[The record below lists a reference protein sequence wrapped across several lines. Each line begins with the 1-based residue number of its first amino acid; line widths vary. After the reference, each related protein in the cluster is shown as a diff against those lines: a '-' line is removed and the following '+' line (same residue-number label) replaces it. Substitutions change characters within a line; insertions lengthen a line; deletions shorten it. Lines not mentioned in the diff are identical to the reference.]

1 MLSWLDVFFSAVEP
15 AFLQLFNMSITASYV
30 ILAVMLVRLLFR
42 RLPKR
47 YSYALWAVVAF
58 RLLCPVSIGSFL
70 SIFNLGLFDMT
81 NATKGAA
88 LVYIPGNIGTMA
100 EPSVTVGIPELNA
113 AISESLPAP
122 APEASVNPL
131 QVWQAVATLIW
142 LLGVAALLGYAG
154 LSLWKVR
161 RTVRSAVRLEGTRDV
176 YECDGVRSPFV
187 LGIFRPRIYL
197 PFRLTEGERAHVLA
211 HERFHLRHGDHVIK
225 PFAFLLTT
233 LYWFNPLVWI
243 AYACMC
249 ADLEMRCDEAVLGKL
264 PQERRADYSMA
275 LLALGAG
282 RHFALAS
289 PLAFGETGVKR
300 RIKNALSFRKPAVWV
315 AVLAAAACACVAFAC
330 ATNAKERT
338 APILQETS
346 EDLSHASELYAFA
359 ECLYIS
365 PLSSDT
371 SPATEGVAELYEV
384 KTDSFSIL
392 DAQTQTVKREFEE
405 IDWAFVPVEDD
416 AFNALFMLNAPDL
429 SQYESRLQC
438 ELGNGYVLYKM
449 DDATWLGRMATHGGA
464 HAGEKYMW
472 SLYRLTP
479 IADLGSLSSSGSKSP
494 FLALEP
500 KAGRYALE
508 DGSAW
513 LDLNADGTFV
523 FALHSGENGQPSGAW
538 EYEDGSLVLYAGEDT
553 YRFTV
558 ALDGE
563 TLYFAAESG
572 TEKGKAF
579 RYCGNTTQLLQWEK
593 EMYPSE
599 DGVAGFLT
607 LAAEHGISTG
617 YEGDACYNVTP
628 AWIAEATDDY
638 AIFKYNRSCASY
650 LSYDGAVYPLGM
662 WFGGF
667 GFTDA
672 ALADLDGDRRNE
684 LYFTCSYGSGM
695 HWAQAGYFDPVSKE
709 VKLFSFS
716 YPLDGVEG
724 CSELALR
731 VQEDGIGVYAA
742 QIACSKGET
751 QFVELSLAPQEELGS
766 ISCLDG
772 VIAFFEKDGTWHT
785 AEGMGKEAS

>member
-1 MLSWLDVFFSAVEP
+1 MLSWMDAFFSAVEP

-81 NATKGAA
+81 DATKGAA

-197 PFRLTEGERAHVLA
+197 PFRLTEGERAHVLS
-211 HERFHLRHGDHVIK
+211 HERFHLRHGDHIIK

-275 LLALGAG
+275 LLALGVG

-315 AVLAAAACACVAFAC
+315 AVLAAAACACAFSAVC
-330 ATNAKERT
+330 GR
-338 APILQETS
+338 
-346 EDLSHASELYAFA
+346 
-359 ECLYIS
+359 
-365 PLSSDT
+365 SS
-371 SPATEGVAELYEV
+371 
-384 KTDSFSIL
+384 
-392 DAQTQTVKREFEE
+392 
-405 IDWAFVPVEDD
+405 
-416 AFNALFMLNAPDL
+416 
-429 SQYESRLQC
+429 
-438 ELGNGYVLYKM
+438 
-449 DDATWLGRMATHGGA
+449 
-464 HAGEKYMW
+464 
-472 SLYRLTP
+472 
-479 IADLGSLSSSGSKSP
+479 
-494 FLALEP
+494 
-500 KAGRYALE
+500 
-508 DGSAW
+508 
-513 LDLNADGTFV
+513 
-523 FALHSGENGQPSGAW
+523 
-538 EYEDGSLVLYAGEDT
+538 
-553 YRFTV
+553 
-558 ALDGE
+558 
-563 TLYFAAESG
+563 
-572 TEKGKAF
+572 
-579 RYCGNTTQLLQWEK
+579 
-593 EMYPSE
+593 
-599 DGVAGFLT
+599 
-607 LAAEHGISTG
+607 
-617 YEGDACYNVTP
+617 
-628 AWIAEATDDY
+628 
-638 AIFKYNRSCASY
+638 
-650 LSYDGAVYPLGM
+650 
-662 WFGGF
+662 
-667 GFTDA
+667 
-672 ALADLDGDRRNE
+672 
-684 LYFTCSYGSGM
+684 
-695 HWAQAGYFDPVSKE
+695 
-709 VKLFSFS
+709 
-716 YPLDGVEG
+716 
-724 CSELALR
+724 
-731 VQEDGIGVYAA
+731 
-742 QIACSKGET
+742 
-751 QFVELSLAPQEELGS
+751 
-766 ISCLDG
+766 
-772 VIAFFEKDGTWHT
+772 
-785 AEGMGKEAS
+785 

>member
-1 MLSWLDVFFSAVEP
+1 MDIGEYEAQQRARIERNLSYTDQGVVFIDAGTVYIDEGVRIGAGTVIYPCVVIEGDVEIGENCVIGQNTRIKDS
-15 AFLQLFNMSITASYV
+15 SIGDDTTVQSSV
-30 ILAVMLVRLLFR
+30 ILESRVGSGTSVGPFAYLR
-42 RLPKR
+42 PG
-47 YSYALWAVVAF
+47 SD
-58 RLLCPVSIGSFL
+58 IGDGCKVGDFVEVKNSRMGDGSKAAHL
-70 SIFNLGLFDMT
+70 TYIGDSDVGERVNLGCGVVFVNYDGS
-81 NATKGAA
+81 KK
-88 LVYIPGNIGTMA
+88 YR
-100 EPSVTVGIPELNA
+100 SV
-113 AISESLPAP
+113 
-122 APEASVNPL
+122 
-131 QVWQAVATLIW
+131 
-142 LLGVAALLGYAG
+142 
-154 LSLWKVR
+154 
-161 RTVRSAVRLEGTRDV
+161 
-176 YECDGVRSPFV
+176 
-187 LGIFRPRIYL
+187 
-197 PFRLTEGERAHVLA
+197 
-211 HERFHLRHGDHVIK
+211 
-225 PFAFLLTT
+225 
-233 LYWFNPLVWI
+233 
-243 AYACMC
+243 
-249 ADLEMRCDEAVLGKL
+249 
-264 PQERRADYSMA
+264 
-275 LLALGAG
+275 
-282 RHFALAS
+282 
-289 PLAFGETGVKR
+289 
-300 RIKNALSFRKPAVWV
+300 
-315 AVLAAAACACVAFAC
+315 
-330 ATNAKERT
+330 
-338 APILQETS
+338 
-346 EDLSHASELYAFA
+346 
-359 ECLYIS
+359 
-365 PLSSDT
+365 
-371 SPATEGVAELYEV
+371 
-384 KTDSFSIL
+384 
-392 DAQTQTVKREFEE
+392 
-405 IDWAFVPVEDD
+405 VEDD

-523 FALHSGENGQPSGAW
+523 FAVHSGENHQPSGAW

-563 TLYFAAESG
+563 TLYFATESG

-579 RYCGNTTQLLQWEK
+579 RYCGNTTQLLQWKK

-650 LSYDGAVYPLGM
+650 LSYDSAVYPLGM

-672 ALADLDGDRRNE
+672 ALADLDGDGRNE